1 MKYGILRESNG
12 YIVFELIFNRYFMS
26 VIYHKLF
33 FKRKTNIIGVKCP
46 KILKT
51 MKKTCSDS
59 GMEPDQC

>member
-26 VIYHKLF
+26 VFRHKLF
-33 FKRKTNIIGVKCP
+33 FKKADIIGVKCP
-46 KILKT
+46 KILET

-59 GMEPDQC
+59 GMEPDQY